1 MADGK
6 NRRSEPAFLADARKY
21 RRGDVDIMIDIR
33 EHGGGRH
40 KGRLTDLSQS
50 GCRINCPVLIVQHR
64 IVSITLPSFA
74 PFEAEVIWKQGD
86 DYGCS
91 FHQGLHEAV
100 YDHILRKYPALRG
113 RI

>member
-1 MADGK
+1 MANGK

-21 RRGDVDIMIDIR
+21 SRGDVDIMIDIR

-50 GCRINCPVLIVQHR
+50 GCRINCPVLIMEHR
-64 IVSITLPSFA
+64 IISITLPSFA
-74 PFEAEVIWKQGD
+74 PFEAEIIWKQGD
-86 DYGCS
+86 EYGCS

-100 YDHILRKYPALRG
+100 FEHILRKFPTLRG
-113 RI
+113 RL